1 MRAVPVRHCA
11 KCFVCTAVFLRDA
24 LLFFSTSQQFF
35 GMVLFAKGN
44 TIPKGDI
51 IMRSRKREA
60 VFMGLGILA
69 GLALSGPAAQAAD
82 YLTARPSSQ
91 TFYINGQQAA
101 LTAYAI
107 GGSNYVRLRDIGKA
121 VDFGVTYDATTNSV
135 YIDSTQPYREDTT
148 ATPPDPTEESV
159 QAILAQLRETYPT
172 GTEFPTPYRSTSGG
186 PYHRGTHCSGWATL
200 CSDAAFGS
208 LPWRRVDN
216 PSWEQIRSGD
226 LIRYDNSSNG
236 HVVVV
241 VKKTDEYIKVTESG
255 LNNRVRWGGQY
266 FKWWLEAQPGYTLY
280 TRYPE

>member
-1 MRAVPVRHCA
+1 
-11 KCFVCTAVFLRDA
+11 
-24 LLFFSTSQQFF
+24 
-35 GMVLFAKGN
+35 
-44 TIPKGDI
+44 
-51 IMRSRKREA
+51 MRSRKRET

-91 TFYINGQQAA
+91 TFYIDGQQAT

-107 GGSNYVRLRDIGKA
+107 GGSNYVRLRDIGRA
-121 VDFGVTYDATTNSV
+121 VDFGVTYDAATNSV
-135 YIDSTQPYREDTT
+135 YIDSAQPYREE
-148 ATPPDPTEESV
+148 TPAVPSAPTEQDV
-159 QAILAQLRETYPT
+159 QTTLAQLRETYPT
-172 GTEFPTPYRSTSGG
+172 GTVFPTPYRSTSSG
-186 PYHRGTHCSGWATL
+186 PYSRGIHCSGWATL

-241 VKKTDEYIKVTESG
+241 ISKTDEYVKVTESG
-255 LNNRVRWGGQY
+255 LNNHARWGGQY
-266 FKWWLEAQPGYTLY
+266 FKWWLEEQPGYTLY
-280 TRYPE
+280 TRYLE